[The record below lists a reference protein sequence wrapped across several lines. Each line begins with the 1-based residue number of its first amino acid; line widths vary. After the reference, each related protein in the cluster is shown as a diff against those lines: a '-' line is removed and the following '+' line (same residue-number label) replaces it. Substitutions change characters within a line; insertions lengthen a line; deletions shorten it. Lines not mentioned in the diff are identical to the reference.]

1 MYPISYLVPI
11 RAATIPNNI
20 IMMYLK
26 GNNYVVQSIE
36 LRKMY
41 VSAPTLAEIH
51 ILIIIELWQNS
62 TPIFGAAA
70 FCTTKIYDFRTSL
83 TQTFSTT
90 LAAF

>member
-26 GNNYVVQSIE
+26 GNNYVVQSKA

-41 VSAPTLAEIH
+41 VSAFILAEIH
-51 ILIIIELWQNS
+51 ILIIIKKKKKNTLYGLLNANTPFLNS
-62 TPIFGAAA
+62 VRGGGGVGN
-70 FCTTKIYDFRTSL
+70 L
-83 TQTFSTT
+83 
-90 LAAF
+90 L